1 LTVLSPGKLR
11 YDLDER
17 VSVAPLSELATG
29 DRGIATAGRA
39 GRNRTQRPVGIA
51 GLSIAMNI
59 GTLET
64 PHMSDMS
71 STVWSRAVQRIVTN
85 PLWLLPAAV
94 LGIGLASLFFAIF
107 LSIFAAAAVVLGLR
121 FYWWRRDLERAGRG
135 KTLEGEYIVIEK
147 RKATVRR
154 NDDPAP

>member
-1 LTVLSPGKLR
+1 
-11 YDLDER
+11 
-17 VSVAPLSELATG
+17 
-29 DRGIATAGRA
+29 
-39 GRNRTQRPVGIA
+39 
-51 GLSIAMNI
+51 
-59 GTLET
+59 
-64 PHMSDMS
+64 MSDIPD
-71 STVWSRAVQRIVTN
+71 TVWSRAVQRIVTN

-147 RKATVRR
+147 RKAIVRR
-154 NDDPAP
+154 NDDPAR